1 MTDKLLLPRGI
12 TVKEKVN
19 PGRVNLPVALE
30 KLHSGRFTGYLRF
43 DTPKGT
49 GLLTFHQGSLMDA
62 LFEGEPSSLVSFDA
76 VARIFEQSLLGES
89 TLDIY
94 RLSSDLALQVHSLL
108 HGKVLA
114 CGRDLARTDIRA
126 LLRRVKETRLSGC
139 LRVYAGERVVLIF
152 FRTGRSLGFF
162 HDGGKEIEDAADLSD
177 SVARLP
183 GAKFDIL
190 RIPPFGDAVPPDLME
205 SADLRELWKQSQQLA
220 ARQRSA

>member
-1 MTDKLLLPRGI
+1 MTTKLLLPRGI

-19 PGRVNLPVALE
+19 PGRVNLPEALE
-30 KLHSGRFTGYLRF
+30 KLRSGRFTGYLRF

-49 GLLTFHQGSLMDA
+49 GALTFHQGHLTEA
-62 LFEGEPSSLVSFDA
+62 AFEGGQSLLLAFDA
-76 VARIFEQSLLGES
+76 IARIFEQSLLGQS

-94 RLSSDLALQVHSLL
+94 RLSPDLVLLLHALL

-114 CGRDLARTDIRA
+114 RDRDLARTDVRA
-126 LLRRVKETRLSGC
+126 LLLRLKEARLNGC

-152 FRTGRSLGFF
+152 FREGQSLGFF
-162 HDGGKEIEDAADLSD
+162 HDGGKDLETVADLSA

-190 RIPPFGDAVPPDLME
+190 TVIPAGDAVPLDLME
-205 SADLRELWKQSQQLA
+205 AADLGELWKQSQKLA
-220 ARQRSA
+220 ARQRNS